1 MKRKRQRNEGQDFA
15 DPEEAGAPPVAKK
28 KRRSS
33 RQDARS
39 TEINGKV
46 SATSDSWKL
55 ESACKTAGRKMRRI
69 SSCVR
74 SPVHSSCKILAF
86 REWCGEVGIKLH
98 PEVSLLFSSR
108 IHNCTV
114 LLKLSSFSSCPPCL
128 IPPMISCPLVA
139 VVRVLTLEW
148 LPLETSERG
157 RRWRTYPELR
167 CSTPRTAASTSTSK
181 SSVTESFI
189 CSCLR

>member
-1 MKRKRQRNEGQDFA
+1 MHKLTTHVERMAAFLARMKRKRQRNEGQEFV
-15 DPEEAGAPPVAKK
+15 DPEEASAPPVAKK

-55 ESACKTAGRKMRRI
+55 ESACKAAGRKMRRI

-74 SPVHSSCKILAF
+74 SPEHSSCKILAF

-98 PEVSLLFSSR
+98 PDVSLLF
-108 IHNCTV
+108 I
-114 LLKLSSFSSCPPCL
+114 
-128 IPPMISCPLVA
+128 
-139 VVRVLTLEW
+139 
-148 LPLETSERG
+148 
-157 RRWRTYPELR
+157 
-167 CSTPRTAASTSTSK
+167 
-181 SSVTESFI
+181 VTESTTVQF
-189 CSCLR
+189 C